1 MDCISP
7 SLAKTLGHRGLHF
20 SHQQRTVYLFHLQ
33 GQQDTEENT
42 THTIKELYISFI
54 RQDTRTQRTMLLTP
68 TEDCIFPSLAKTLY
82 SSNTCD
88 KRDLNSLMTLG
99 LSCLSL
105 LTDWQISSTMGE
117 IESRHNLFAS
127 Q

>member
-1 MDCISP
+1 
-7 SLAKTLGHRGLHF
+7 
-20 SHQQRTVYLFHLQ
+20 
-33 GQQDTEENT
+33 
-42 THTIKELYISFI
+42 
-54 RQDTRTQRTMLLTP
+54 MLLTP
-68 TEDCIFPSLAKTLY
+68 TEDCISLSFATTAGHRGQHFSYVPTKDCKSPSLAKTLY
-82 SSNTCD
+82 SGNTCD
-88 KRDLNSLMTLG
+88 KRDLSSLMTLG